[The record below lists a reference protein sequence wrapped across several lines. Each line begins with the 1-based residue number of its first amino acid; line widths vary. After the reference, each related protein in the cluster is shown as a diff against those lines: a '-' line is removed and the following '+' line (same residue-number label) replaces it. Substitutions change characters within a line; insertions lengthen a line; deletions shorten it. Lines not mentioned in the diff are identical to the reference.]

1 MFSMDYSI
9 IMILSMLVLSA
20 FFSGMEIAYVSSNK
34 VHIAIEK
41 QQDGFLSKILQKI
54 TNRPSKF
61 IATMLIGNNIALVI
75 YGFFMG
81 DLLMSYIGPY
91 LGIDSQNTSSSSD
104 SIMFLALF
112 IQTIISTFVILITAE
127 FLPKVFFQIY
137 ANNLVKFF
145 ALPVYFFYII
155 FSVVSEFIIWITD
168 KILKLIFKTDGDEV
182 QLSFSKVELGNY
194 ISEQMET
201 VKREDEVD
209 SEIQIFQ
216 NALDF
221 SEVKSREV
229 LIPRTEVVAVTI
241 DKSPKELSELFIKTG
256 LSKIL
261 VYNENIDNILGYVHS
276 FELFKKP
283 TTIKSILIPVVFVP
297 ETMLIK
303 EVLNILTKKS
313 KSIAVVIDEYGGTSG
328 ILTVEDII
336 EELFG
341 EIEDEHDKLVLIEK
355 VVNNGIYVFSARLDV
370 DYLNETYK
378 LNLPENENY
387 ETLGGMI
394 VSFTEGIPKK
404 DEVIVFQDYTFN
416 ILEVSDTKVELVEVK
431 YTPVD

>member
-1 MFSMDYSI
+1 
-9 IMILSMLVLSA
+9 
-20 FFSGMEIAYVSSNK
+20 MEIAYVSSNK

-194 ISEQMET
+194 ISEQMGT
-201 VKREDEVD
+201 VKTEDEVD

-221 SEVKSREV
+221 AEVKSREV

-355 VVNNGIYVFSARLDV
+355 VVNNGTYVFSARLDV

-416 ILEVSDTKVELVEVK
+416 ILEVSDTKLELVEVK